1 VFSTIIVERMLYGQF
16 IAIEAKTAYNT
27 LASGSDERVVAVF
40 FASEDVAEVDFDFKS
55 WHA

>member
-1 VFSTIIVERMLYGQF
+1 MFSTIFIESVLDGQF
-16 IAIEAKTAYNT
+16 IAIEAETAYNT
-27 LASGSDERVVAVF
+27 LASGSDERVVTVF